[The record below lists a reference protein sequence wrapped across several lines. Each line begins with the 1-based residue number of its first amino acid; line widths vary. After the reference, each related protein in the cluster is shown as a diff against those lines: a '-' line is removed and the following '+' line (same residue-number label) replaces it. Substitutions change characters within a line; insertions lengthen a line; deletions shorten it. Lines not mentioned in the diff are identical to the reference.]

1 MPKHLV
7 TAIGLIVSLG
17 ILALGVFLV
26 AVPMYFQGVSVDGQT
41 ATVASTNAIYQSE
54 VDHLRMEEENLDAI
68 NEEVVSLRAQIPAV
82 GHLDD
87 VFEVAARAA
96 EGSRVVITS
105 VTAGEAAP
113 FVARTAATGTTDPVA
128 PASDVSADSADQA
141 SGESAPGGADVSA
154 PDPQTSAGRQQVD
167 FVIAATGSDMAQ
179 AIAFVDAL
187 RSGPRLLSN
196 ITVRTLQ
203 AASGSVD
210 VQVSALTYVDA
221 EG

>member
-7 TAIGLIVSLG
+7 TAIGLIVALG
-17 ILALGVFLV
+17 VVALGVFLV
-26 AVPMYFQGVSVDGQT
+26 AVPTYFQGLAVDGQT

-54 VDHLRMEEENLDAI
+54 VDHLRAEEENLDAI
-68 NEEVVSLRAQIPAV
+68 NEEVLSLRAQIPAV
-82 GHLDD
+82 GQLDD

-96 EGSRVVITS
+96 ERSGVVITS
-105 VTAGEAAP
+105 VTAGESAP
-113 FVARTAATGTTDPVA
+113 FVERTSATGATEAVA
-128 PASDVSADSADQA
+128 PAPESTADPADEASD
-141 SGESAPGGADVSA
+141 ESATGETGSPA
-154 PDPQTSAGRQQVD
+154 PQPMAGRQQVD

-179 AIAFVDAL
+179 VIAFVDAL

-196 ITVRTLQ
+196 ITVRTQQ

-210 VQVSALTYVDA
+210 VQVTALTYVDT